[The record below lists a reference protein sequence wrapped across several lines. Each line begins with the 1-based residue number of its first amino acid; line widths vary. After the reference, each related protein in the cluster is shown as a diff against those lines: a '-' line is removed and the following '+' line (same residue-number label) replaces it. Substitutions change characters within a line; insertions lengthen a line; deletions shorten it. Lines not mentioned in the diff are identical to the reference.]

1 MLLPPDRWIDLA
13 DVVWIRLTCKRCNGA
28 AGVNFQP
35 GVKMGDLP
43 CPGCAQPLLPPGSK
57 EREVFDGLHD
67 ALLNVR
73 GDDEY
78 GQRKPKVDLFVE
90 LGVMMKDRASS
101 SSGSDSGSEYYS

>member
-13 DVVWIRLTCKRCNGA
+13 EVVWIRLTCKRCNGA

-35 GVKMGDLP
+35 GVRMGDLP
-43 CPGCAQPLLPPGSK
+43 CPGCAQPLLPEGSS
-57 EREVFDGLHD
+57 EREVFEGLHS
-67 ALLNVR
+67 ALLNCR

-90 LGVMMKDRASS
+90 LGVMLKGGAATRSS
-101 SSGSDSGSEYYS
+101 APSSSEYYS